1 MAQPVQGIR
10 QIKECIEVNA
20 PAQTCY
26 QYWVNQSQFPEFMS
40 KVLRHEARW
49 VPRMTLQSYDCIQSA
64 LERFEAFALPLE
76 RIKHWLISGPGG
88 KLYEFEN
95 KVILDIPGQFYATA
109 STDPDDLCAQASLL
123 FHETENPGV
132 TRVELEVSFWESAN
146 IKNGKSTQLAS
157 DILRKE
163 DPFLGDCLRDFKT
176 YVEKMG
182 GASNSSPLTEPPL
195 SPA

>member
-1 MAQPVQGIR
+1 MAQPVHGLR
-10 QIKECIEVNA
+10 LFKDSIEVRA

-40 KVLRHEARW
+40 KVLMFDARLT
-49 VPRMTLQSYDCIQSA
+49 PRTTLQSHECIHSA
-64 LERFEAFALPLE
+64 LERFEAFTLPLE

-95 KVILDIPGQFYATA
+95 KVILDIPGKFYATA
-109 STDPDDLCAQASLL
+109 STDPDDLCTQASLL

-132 TRVELEVSFWESAN
+132 TRLELEVSFWESGCL
-146 IKNGKSTQLAS
+146 KNGKSTQLAS
-157 DILRKE
+157 DILRKG
-163 DPFLGDCLRDFKT
+163 DSFFGDCLRDFKT
-176 YVEKMG
+176 HVEKMS
-182 GASNSSPLTEPPL
+182 GANNTPILDEPPL